1 MVDVLVVDD
10 DEGARHTLSRILE
23 RAGFMVAAVD
33 NGLAAIA
40 ELEQQPVRAIV
51 CDIQMPFLEGGR
63 FYDELARSLPAMAD
77 RVVFVTGK
85 ANDEQVRQLVE
96 HSGRQVVHKPVN
108 ATQLVNM
115 VRSMVDQNR

>member
-1 MVDVLVVDD
+1 MVDD
-10 DEGARHTLSRILE
+10 DAGARNTLSRILE
-23 RAGFMVAAVD
+23 RAGFMVTAVD

-63 FYDELARSLPAMAD
+63 FYDELAKSLPAMAG
-77 RVVFVTGK
+77 RVVFVTGW

-96 HSGRQVVHKPVN
+96 RSGRQVVRKPVDVK
-108 ATQLVNM
+108 QLVNA
-115 VRSMVDQNR
+115 VRSVVDRHN

>member
-10 DEGARHTLSRILE
+10 DAGARNTLSRILE
-23 RAGFMVAAVD
+23 RAGFMVTAVD

-63 FYDELARSLPAMAD
+63 FYDELARSLPAMAG
-77 RVVFVTGK
+77 RVVFVTGW
-85 ANDEQVRQLVE
+85 ASDEQVRQLVE
-96 HSGRQVVHKPVN
+96 RSGRQVVHKPVDIK
-108 ATQLVNM
+108 QLVNA
-115 VRSMVDQNR
+115 VRSVVDRHN